1 MKEYIKTEE
10 DVLRYIKSESI
21 VIQSE
26 MYRKKRQFQKIDI
39 DLFESIINNLKKE
52 RKISIKILSGRKFC
66 IIK

>member
-1 MKEYIKTEE
+1 MNEYFKTEE
-10 DVLRYIKSESI
+10 DVLQYIKSEGV

-26 MYRKKRQFQKIDI
+26 MRRNNRRFQKIDI

-52 RKISIKILSGRKFC
+52 GKILIKILSGRKFL